1 MSKKILIV
9 TDFFEPHTSG
19 IVTYISQLIDSLKN
33 NNFEITVLTTRF
45 SNKISKIENLNG
57 VKIIR
62 CKPFL
67 KISRGFY
74 SIDLVLKYIKL
85 YKKFDIVNLHLPLV
99 EIFPIIFFLKRK
111 HTNINYHCL
120 PEFPAIL
127 KLIKFYFYF
136 FGICASLISKKTIVL
151 SKDYFNNILFHNII
165 EKKIIEIPPY
175 ILLPNIY
182 NKRNIDKNIIKI
194 GYLGR
199 LSDEKGLEILIEASN
214 KLLKNKY
221 DHELMIAG
229 DKDDKRFQKY
239 IKKLFY
245 KSKNNNR
252 IKFIG
257 KINELDKSN
266 FFNNLDIFILP
277 SINSF
282 EAFGIVQLEAMS
294 YGIPVLASNII
305 GVRSII
311 KKTKNGFLFESKNID
326 DLYEKILLCN
336 ITKFNPINIRKNL
349 EKTYNKEIFNSKI
362 ISSF

>member
-74 SIDLVLKYIKL
+74 SIDLVLKYINL

-136 FGICASLISKKTIVL
+136 FGICASLISKK
-151 SKDYFNNILFHNII
+151 
-165 EKKIIEIPPY
+165 
-175 ILLPNIY
+175 
-182 NKRNIDKNIIKI
+182 
-194 GYLGR
+194 
-199 LSDEKGLEILIEASN
+199 
-214 KLLKNKY
+214 
-221 DHELMIAG
+221 
-229 DKDDKRFQKY
+229 
-239 IKKLFY
+239 
-245 KSKNNNR
+245 
-252 IKFIG
+252 
-257 KINELDKSN
+257 
-266 FFNNLDIFILP
+266 
-277 SINSF
+277 
-282 EAFGIVQLEAMS
+282 
-294 YGIPVLASNII
+294 
-305 GVRSII
+305 RSIV
-311 KKTKNGFLFESKNID
+311 F
-326 DLYEKILLCN
+326 
-336 ITKFNPINIRKNL
+336 R
-349 EKTYNKEIFNSKI
+349 
-362 ISSF
+362 SFMVADTTVLN